1 MQFAERAYRCANS
14 CKYPTSHRSRGR
26 DAGPYYPNTGHP
38 RAAAAV

>member
-14 CKYPTSHRSRGR
+14 CKCITGHRNRGR
-26 DAGPYYPNTGHP
+26 DAALYHPKTGQP